1 MTEGTANYQD
11 CCLPQ
16 PKGSPVPATCAVIA
30 ASKSIA
36 TCPHTSLATT
46 DSTGMAAP
54 TGYTPAYAAPVITSA
69 AETADTAGQS
79 YNSGASAI
87 TTWVTETA
95 SPDCAPPVVTT
106 AAASTPPT
114 EPTYPPAE
122 PTTPPAQP
130 TYPASSPEV
139 APSGASSAA
148 TPANTCACPADGVS
162 SAPPPG
168 ETSDTHGESYSSL
181 IPAQNAG
188 ECPRIY
194 LQVSADKQVTSQDR
208 VTI

>member
-148 TPANTCACPADGVS
+148 TPANTCACPADGAS

-181 IPAQNAG
+181 IPAQNVG
-188 ECPRIY
+188 E
-194 LQVSADKQVTSQDR
+194 
-208 VTI
+208 

>member
-1 MTEGTANYQD
+1 MKEGTANYQD

-69 AETADTAGQS
+69 VETADTAGQS
-79 YNSGASAI
+79 YNSAASAI

-95 SPDCAPPVVTT
+95 SPDCAPPVVTS
-106 AAASTPPT
+106 AAASTPPAEPSYPPA
-114 EPTYPPAE
+114 EPTTPPAE

-130 TYPASSPEV
+130 TYPPSSPEV
-139 APSGASSAA
+139 APSGAASAA
-148 TPANTCACPADGVS
+148 TPANTCACPADGAS

-168 ETSDTHGESYSSL
+168 ETSNTHGESYSSL
-181 IPAQNAG
+181 TPAQNVG
-188 ECPRIY
+188 KSLPVPS
-194 LQVSADKQVTSQDR
+194 QVSAER
-208 VTI
+208 